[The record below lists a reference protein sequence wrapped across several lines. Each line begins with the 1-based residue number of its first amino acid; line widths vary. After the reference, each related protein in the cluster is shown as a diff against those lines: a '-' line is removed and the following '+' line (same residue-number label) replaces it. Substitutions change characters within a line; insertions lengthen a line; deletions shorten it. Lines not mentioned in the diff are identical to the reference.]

1 MMDAAQANDRQRLLA
16 TAQEARQAGKRDAAA
31 AACAELLR
39 AFPDD
44 PSCLSLAA
52 ALAADQGDVERGMQL
67 AGRALAV
74 NPSMTA
80 AHFTFGRLYEMQQRL
95 VEAEASYGKALAL
108 DPSNAR
114 AHNNLGVVLQ
124 MQGKVPAA
132 LAAYR
137 KAVELA
143 PELPEANQ
151 NFASIIRDSEA
162 MQRAVAGFRRR
173 IVDNPSDADSYNSL
187 ANGLRELGRHEEAL
201 EAYGKAMPCS
211 RISQRRDSTEPWCCS
226 RSATTSA
233 AGPSTNGASRPQAT
247 PFRRLDSQS
256 RCGIGRETA
265 RTVLL
270 HAEQG
275 LGDTLQF
282 ARFAPLAA
290 ARCGAVVLECQPE
303 LRPLLL
309 TMKGAPQVVAR
320 GDPLPAFEM
329 RAPLMSLPAL
339 LGTTLATLPWD
350 GPYLQAPHE
359 RVMAWRK
366 AFSKRR
372 AHFNVGLVWAG
383 RPQHWD
389 DLNRS
394 IPLAKFAPLGRVP
407 GAAFFSLQLG
417 DPAAEAKSPPQG
429 MAFFD
434 LTEPIRD
441 FADTAALVSFLD
453 LVITVDTSIAHLAG
467 AMGVPTWVLLARAPD
482 WRWHIGREDSPWYP
496 SVRLFRQT
504 RDGDWS
510 GAIDAAAAELE
521 RLARL
526 KAG

>member
-1 MMDAAQANDRQRLLA
+1 MDATKVNERQRLLG
-16 TAQEARQAGKRDAAA
+16 TAQEARQSGKLDAAV

-39 AFPDD
+39 GFPDD

-52 ALAADQGDVERGMQL
+52 ALAADQGDVERGMHL
-67 AGRALAV
+67 AGRALAAD
-74 NPSMTA
+74 PA
-80 AHFTFGRLYEMQQRL
+80 LAEPHFTLGRLYEMQQRL
-95 VEAEASYGKALAL
+95 VDAEASYGKALAL

-124 MQGKVPAA
+124 MQGKVPDA

-173 IVDNPSDADSYNSL
+173 IVENPSDADSYNSL
-187 ANGLRELGRHEEAL
+187 ANGLRELGRHDEAL
-201 EAYGKAMPCS
+201 EAYAKAIALQPDFAEARFNRAMVLLQVGDYERGWPEYEW
-211 RISQRRDSTEPWCCS
+211 RLKT
-226 RSATTSA
+226 ATHSI
-233 AGPSTNGASRPQAT
+233 PAT
-247 PFRRLDSQS
+247 RFSVPMWH
-256 RCGIGRETA
+256 GRETA

-309 TMKGAPQVVAR
+309 TMKGAPRVVAR
-320 GDPLPAFEM
+320 GDPLPVFEM
-329 RAPLMSLPAL
+329 HAPLMSLPAL

-359 RVMAWRK
+359 RVTAWRK

-389 DLNRS
+389 DFNRS

-417 DPAAEAKSPPQG
+417 DPAAEAKAPPDG

-434 LTEPIRD
+434 LTEAIRD
-441 FADTAALVSFLD
+441 FADTAALISFLD
-453 LVITVDTSIAHLAG
+453 LVITVDTSVAHLAG

-496 SVRLFRQT
+496 SVRLFRQA

-510 GAIDAAAAELE
+510 GAIDAAAADLE